1 MVMLNL
7 TINGQKVSAPS
18 GSTVLQAARLAK
30 IDIPT
35 LCDHPSLAPIGACR
49 VCLVEIK
56 GQRTL
61 QPACTFPITEGME
74 VQTESLPVV
83 QARKFVL
90 DLLFSERNH
99 YCMYCE
105 MSGDCELQKLGYRYG
120 LDHWVYPTYTKR
132 FPVDATRKYFL
143 MDHNRCILCRRCA
156 RACSELVANHT
167 LGVRQRGAESMIQAD
182 MNVPFGQSSCVSCGT
197 CLQVC
202 PTGALVDKR
211 SAFMGRDVQTKHTK
225 STCSWCSVG
234 CGMDIVT
241 RGGNVLRIEGDWDAP
256 VNAGLLC
263 QAGRFDPLF
272 DERERVTRPLVRENG
287 ELKEAD
293 WDGALQAVA
302 KGIKGLSAQKLA
314 VLTSTNAT
322 NEALYVLDQV
332 FHKGLGVTNIGLL
345 NQVATAVSK
354 KEPGSLSDIANAD
367 LIVVAGTD
375 PVKALPVASFFIKH
389 AVDKGARLVV
399 VDDQDNGLAPFAY
412 TTLGAAD
419 VGKAVEMAGRA
430 SHPVVVYG
438 AQLTSKVRNALKKL
452 DEKVTFVELQPGFNT
467 RAASALGL
475 NNGFDPSTA
484 KMIYVLVGEQN
495 WDGADVTAKL
505 NKDAFVVVQ
514 ASYKSPLTERADVV
528 LPMATWSE
536 RAGSLTNTEG
546 RVQQARKAEEPKG
559 ESKPDWEI
567 LSLLASKMG
576 KKLETSLDEISAHA
590 AQTILPS

>member
-7 TINGQKVSAPS
+7 TINGQKVSAPG
-18 GSTVLQAARLAK
+18 GSTVLQAARIAK
-30 IDIPT
+30 VDIPT
-35 LCDHPSLAPIGACR
+35 LCDHPALAPIGACR
-49 VCLVEIK
+49 MCLVEIK

-74 VQTESLPVV
+74 VQTESPPVV
-83 QARKFVL
+83 EARKFVL

-182 MNVPFGQSSCVSCGT
+182 MNVPFGQSTCVSCGT

-241 RGGNVLRIEGDWDAP
+241 RGGNVLRIEADWDAP

-263 QAGRFDPLF
+263 QAGRFDPLY
-272 DERERVTRPLVRENG
+272 DERKRVTKPLLRENG
-287 ELKEAD
+287 KLKEVD
-293 WDGALQAVA
+293 WDKALQAVA
-302 KGIKGLSAQKLA
+302 KSIRGLSAQKLA

-332 FHKGLGVTNIGLL
+332 FHKGLGATNIGLL
-345 NQVATAVSK
+345 NEVAATVSK
-354 KEPGSLSDIANAD
+354 KAPGSLGDIANAD
-367 LIVVAGTD
+367 VIVVVGTD
-375 PVKALPVASFFIKH
+375 PAKDLPVASFFVKR
-389 AVDKGARLVV
+389 AVDKGARLIV
-399 VDDQDNGLAPFAY
+399 VDDKDNGLAPFAY
-412 TTLGAAD
+412 MTLGTAD
-419 VGKAVEMAGRA
+419 VGKAVELAERA
-430 SHPVVVYG
+430 SHPVIVYG
-438 AQLTSKVRNALKKL
+438 AHVAGKTADALKKL
-452 DEKVTFVELQPGFNT
+452 DEKATFVELQPGFNT
-467 RAASALGL
+467 RAAVAFGL
-475 NNGFDPSTA
+475 NNGFDPSAA
-484 KMIYVLVGEQN
+484 KTLYVLAGEQN
-495 WDGADVTAKL
+495 WDGAAVMGKL
-505 NKDAFVVVQ
+505 SKDAFVVVQ
-514 ASYKSPLTERADVV
+514 TSYESPLTQRADIV
-528 LPMATWSE
+528 LPMAIWSE

-546 RVQQARKAEEPKG
+546 RVQQVQKAEEPKG
-559 ESKPDWEI
+559 ESKSDWEI

-576 KKLETSLDEISAHA
+576 KKLETSLDEISARA
-590 AQTILPS
+590 AQTIRPS